1 MAKKV
6 PPTLNDADLERF
18 LAAPNTRCPTGLR
31 NRAVMAALVGAG
43 LRLSEVINLRA
54 RDVDLERGTI
64 HVAHEKR
71 AKDRD
76 IPIDRDTLGWL
87 QRWAEQRPSLAA
99 KYGFRTDCFF
109 FGVRTRGEP
118 LSRNYVEA
126 AFHRYRKRAG
136 LSQRVTPHVLRHTYA
151 SRLIKRGF
159 NLLELKDLL
168 GHAWL
173 SSTEVYKRLDRDELR
188 EKIQR
193 SATPSK
199 EEIAAL
205 ARALMALSPEARQAL
220 ARAVGGERQDQGNLA
235 ASRKK
240 S

>member
-1 MAKKV
+1 MPKKV

-18 LAAPNTRCPTGLR
+18 LAAPNTRCSTGLR

-43 LRLSEVINLRA
+43 LRLSEVINLRVQ
-54 RDVDLERGTI
+54 DVDLERGTI
-64 HVAHEKR
+64 HVVHEKR
-71 AKDRD
+71 PKDRD

-87 QRWAEQRPSLAA
+87 QRWAEQRRSLAA

-109 FGVRTRGEP
+109 FGVRTRGER

-159 NLLELKDLL
+159 NLLELKELL

-173 SSTEVYKRLDRDELR
+173 SSTEVYRRLDRDELR

-193 SATPSK
+193 YAAPSK

-205 ARALMALSPEARQAL
+205 AKALMALSPETRRAL
-220 ARAVGGERQDQGNLA
+220 ARAVAGDRYGQREPGT
-235 ASRKK
+235 SRKK